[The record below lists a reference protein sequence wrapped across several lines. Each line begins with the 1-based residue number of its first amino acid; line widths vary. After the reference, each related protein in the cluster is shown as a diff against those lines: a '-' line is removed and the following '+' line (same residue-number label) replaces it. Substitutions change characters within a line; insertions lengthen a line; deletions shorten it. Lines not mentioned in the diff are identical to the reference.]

1 MRRLAGLARW
11 LNRREGIQRILRRIA
26 DQESARRGKLL
37 AQLLILAGLR
47 KLDRVI
53 EREVKQMPLL
63 NDILE
68 HEVLGREFK
77 RGKREGKQEGK
88 LEGERDFLRRQICKR
103 FGPLPSWAEEFIA
116 TRSLQQIEELAD
128 RVLEVSSLD
137 NLLR

>member
-77 RGKREGKQEGK
+77 RGKREGK
-88 LEGERDFLRRQICKR
+88 LEGERELLRRQAAKR

-116 TRSLQQIEELAD
+116 SRSLQQIEELAD
-128 RVLEVSSLD
+128 RVLEVNSLD